1 MAKRAFWG
9 VLAGGVAAAGLA
21 TTVVLA
27 VPASAQTIAGQA
39 VSATAQSDPAPSG
52 KPKYCDRIDKA
63 LTRRQ
68 QAQTRLNGDANT
80 RGSIAWLQAK
90 AQATSSSN
98 PELSKL
104 LTDLATLRSQ
114 VKDPAA
120 TIVADLQAVQQ
131 AHCS

>member
-1 MAKRAFWG
+1 MAKKAIWS
-9 VLAGGVAAAGLA
+9 VLAGGVAAIAVALAG
-21 TTVVLA
+21 
-27 VPASAQTIAGQA
+27 PAAAQPVTGQA
-39 VSATAQSDPAPSG
+39 VSAAQAATGTD

-63 LTRRQ
+63 LQRRQ
-68 QAQTRLNGDANT
+68 KLQTRLDGDANT
-80 RGSIAWLQAK
+80 RGSVAWLQAK
-90 AQATSSSN
+90 SQALATSN

-104 LTDLATLRSQ
+104 LADAAALRSQ

>member
-1 MAKRAFWG
+1 MAKTAFWG
-9 VLAGGVAAAGLA
+9 LVAGGVTATALAA
-21 TTVVLA
+21 TVVLA
-27 VPASAQTIAGQA
+27 GPAAATPVSGRAVAAASA
-39 VSATAQSDPAPSG
+39 VSATD
-52 KPKYCDRIDKA
+52 KPKYCERIDKA

-90 AQATSSSN
+90 SQSLATSN

-104 LTDLATLRSQ
+104 LADRAALRAQ

-120 TIVADLQAVQQ
+120 TIMADLQAVQQ

>member
-1 MAKRAFWG
+1 MAKKAIWS
-9 VLAGGVAAAGLA
+9 VLAGGVAATAMAATVALAG
-21 TTVVLA
+21 
-27 VPASAQTIAGQA
+27 PAAAQPVTGQA
-39 VSATAQSDPAPSG
+39 VSATQAATD

-63 LTRRQ
+63 LQRRQ
-68 QAQTRLNGDANT
+68 KLQTRLDGDANT
-80 RGSIAWLQAK
+80 RGSVAWLQAK
-90 AQATSSSN
+90 SQALATSN

-104 LTDLATLRSQ
+104 LADAAALRSQ

>member
-1 MAKRAFWG
+1 MAKRAFGG
-9 VLAGGVAAAGLA
+9 VVAGGVAAAGLA

-27 VPASAQTIAGQA
+27 APASAQTIAGQA

-52 KPKYCDRIDKA
+52 KPKYCHRTD
-63 LTRRQ
+63 T
-68 QAQTRLNGDANT
+68 ANT

-131 AHCS
+131 AH

>member
-1 MAKRAFWG
+1 MAKKAIWSM
-9 VLAGGVAAAGLA
+9 LAGGVAATAMAATVALAG
-21 TTVVLA
+21 
-27 VPASAQTIAGQA
+27 PAAAQPVTGRA
-39 VSATAQSDPAPSG
+39 VSATQAATGTD

-63 LTRRQ
+63 LQRRQ
-68 QAQTRLNGDANT
+68 KQQTRLDGDANT

-90 AQATSSSN
+90 SQALATSN

-104 LTDLATLRSQ
+104 LADAAALRSQ

>member
-1 MAKRAFWG
+1 MAKKAIWS
-9 VLAGGVAAAGLA
+9 VLAGGVAATAMAATVALAG
-21 TTVVLA
+21 
-27 VPASAQTIAGQA
+27 PAAAQPVTGQA
-39 VSATAQSDPAPSG
+39 VSAAASSD
-52 KPKYCDRIDKA
+52 KPPYCDRIDKA
-63 LTRRQ
+63 LERRQ
-68 QAQTRLNGDANT
+68 KLQTRLAGDANT

-90 AQATSSSN
+90 SQALATSN

-104 LTDLATLRSQ
+104 LADAAALRTQ

>member
-1 MAKRAFWG
+1 MAKKAFWG
-9 VLAGGVAAAGLA
+9 LVAGGVTATALAATAALALPAAAQP
-21 TTVVLA
+21 V
-27 VPASAQTIAGQA
+27 SGQA
-39 VSATAQSDPAPSG
+39 VAASSAVGATD
-52 KPKYCDRIDKA
+52 KPKYCERIDKA

-68 QAQTRLNGDANT
+68 QVQTRLNGDANT

-90 AQATSSSN
+90 SQSLATSN

-104 LTDLATLRSQ
+104 LADRAALRAQ

-120 TIVADLQAVQQ
+120 TIIADLQAVQQ